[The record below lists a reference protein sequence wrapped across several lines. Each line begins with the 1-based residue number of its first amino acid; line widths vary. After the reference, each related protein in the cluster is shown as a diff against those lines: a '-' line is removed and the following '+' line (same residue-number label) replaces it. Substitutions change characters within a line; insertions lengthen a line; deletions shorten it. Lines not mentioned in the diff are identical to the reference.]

1 MEKGGSSNIEHKYI
15 RRARTSGIV
24 ITEGDAPPPAAS
36 TTTNAANITSPPNAA
51 AGEVSLE
58 QQQGFKR
65 DADQYMPIANI
76 ICIMRSILPAH
87 AKIAD
92 DAKEVIQE
100 CISEFI
106 SFIAV
111 EANGR
116 CHREYRK
123 TITPEDVLAAM
134 ASLGFNNYLEP
145 LTIFL
150 NKHRAQKDS
159 DRSSMNPLPQFVR
172 RSGAADGGSG
182 FVQYQEPQG
191 SHMVR
196 HLPPTPPP
204 PPVAPTTG
212 YYVPLPP
219 VAATTMEEEEEFGE
233 LTTTVNDYIFG
244 NHGGGEGSSGC
255 REFDLFQKFKLMCI
269 TIIMD

>member
-1 MEKGGSSNIEHKYI
+1 MEKRGSSDIEHKYT
-15 RRARTSGIV
+15 RRARTSGII
-24 ITEGDAPPPAAS
+24 ITEEDAPPAAS
-36 TTTNAANITSPPNAA
+36 TTTNVANIPSPPNAA

-76 ICIMRSILPAH
+76 IRIMRSILPAH

-106 SFIAV
+106 SFITV

-172 RSGAADGGSG
+172 
-182 FVQYQEPQG
+182 PQG

-196 HLPPTPPP
+196 PLPPTPPP
-204 PPVAPTTG
+204 PAAPAME

-219 VAATTMEEEEEFGE
+219 VAGTTMEEEEEYGE
-233 LTTTVNDYIFG
+233 LTTTINDYIFG
-244 NHGGGEGSSGC
+244 NRGGGEGSSGC
-255 REFDLFQKFKLMCI
+255 REFDPFQKF
-269 TIIMD
+269 

>member
-1 MEKGGSSNIEHKYI
+1 MEKRGSSGIEQKYT

-24 ITEGDAPPPAAS
+24 ITEGDAPPAAS
-36 TTTNAANITSPPNAA
+36 TTTNAANIPSPPNAA

-76 ICIMRSILPAH
+76 IRIMRSILPAH

-106 SFIAV
+106 SFITI
-111 EANGR
+111 EANAR

-134 ASLGFNNYLEP
+134 ASLGFTNYLEP

-150 NKHRAQKDS
+150 NQHRAQKDS

-172 RSGAADGGSG
+172 RGGGSG
-182 FVQYQEPQG
+182 FVQCQEPQG

-196 HLPPTPPP
+196 PLPPTPPP
-204 PPVAPTTG
+204 PAAPTTG

-219 VAATTMEEEEEFGE
+219 VAATTMEEEEEYGE
-233 LTTTVNDYIFG
+233 LTTTTINDYIFG

-255 REFDLFQKFKLMCI
+255 REFDPFQKF
-269 TIIMD
+269 